1 MTSSSSAVPSPS
13 DQPLIPRQLLFG
25 NPDRTMARI
34 SPDGRYVSYLAPLD
48 GVLNVWVA
56 PADDLSAAKAVTND
70 TGRGIRSYTW
80 PYSGQH
86 LLYLQDKVGDENWR
100 IYSVDL
106 TSDETSDLTPFDD
119 VQAQIVGLSPDN
131 PNEIVVGLN
140 NRNPQLHDLHRI
152 DLTTGEMTLML
163 ENEGFV
169 AFTVDRAFAVRL
181 GSRMNPDGTID
192 HMCYDDGSWQPFIH
206 VGVDDT
212 LTTQPLGFDASG
224 DTLYM
229 IDSRGRDT
237 AAFTTI
243 DMSGS
248 ASDSDNSGD
257 GGPASSAIP
266 GAVLAADDR
275 ADASGVMMHPV
286 TGRVEAVSFT
296 YARVGWT
303 VLDDSVQADLD
314 YLASVAD
321 GEIEVVDR
329 TLADDTWIVAYTMDN
344 GPVRYYRY
352 NRSADATD
360 GPSTEFLFS
369 SRSALEGMTLTN
381 MYSTVVT
388 ARDGLEMVCYY
399 SLPSWECSDSGADP
413 SGPRPAE
420 PLPTVLLVHGGPWA
434 RDNWGYSPIHQM
446 LANRGYAVVAV
457 NFRSSTGF
465 GKSFINAGNLE
476 WGAKMHD
483 DLIDTVE
490 WAVSAGITDRDR
502 VAIMGGS
509 YGGYATLAGLTFTP
523 EVFACGVDIV
533 GPSNL
538 NTLLDSVPEYWRPM
552 IEMMYTRVG
561 NPTTEEGAAM
571 LAERSPLTHVEKIQR
586 PLLIGQGANDPR
598 VKQAE
603 SDQIVEAMESKG
615 IPVTYVLYPDEG
627 HGFARPE
634 NNLSFFAVADVFLA
648 RHLDNNRFEPLP
660 EKFEGSSIEVPTG
673 ADGVGG
679 LTQALSPAD

>member
-1 MTSSSSAVPSPS
+1 
-13 DQPLIPRQLLFG
+13 
-25 NPDRTMARI
+25 MARI
-34 SPDGRYVSYLAPLD
+34 SPDGRHISYLAPVD

-56 PADDLSAAKAVTND
+56 PADDLSAANAVTND

-80 PYSGQH
+80 PYSGRH
-86 LLYLQDKVGDENWR
+86 LLYVQDKGGDENWR
-100 IYSVDL
+100 IYRVDL
-106 TSDETSDLTPFDD
+106 ASGETTDLTPFDD
-119 VQAQIVGLSPDN
+119 VQAQIVGLSPDH
-131 PNEIVVGLN
+131 PDEIVVGLN

-152 DLTTGEMTLML
+152 NLTTGEMTLIL

-169 AFTVDRAFAVRL
+169 AFTVDRTFAVRL
-181 GSRMNPDGTID
+181 GSRMNPDGTIE
-192 HMCYDDGSWQPFIH
+192 HMKYDNGSWEPFIH
-206 VGVDDT
+206 VGIDDT

-224 DTLYM
+224 KTLYM
-229 IDSRGRDT
+229 VDSRGRDT
-237 AAFTTI
+237 AAFTAL
-243 DMSGS
+243 DMSGVATGS
-248 ASDSDNSGD
+248 EDSGE
-257 GGPASSAIP
+257 GGPV
-266 GAVLAADDR
+266 GVLLAADER
-275 ADASGVMMHPV
+275 ADANGIMMHPV
-286 TGRVEAVSFT
+286 TRTVEAVSFT
-296 YARVGWT
+296 YARAEWT
-303 VLDDSVQADLD
+303 VLDTAVQADLD

-321 GEIEVVDR
+321 GEVEVVDR
-329 TLADDTWIVAYTMDN
+329 TLADDVWIVAYTMDD

-352 NRSADATD
+352 DRSGADTSTGGSAADGSSAT
-360 GPSTEFLFS
+360 FLFS
-369 SRSALEGMTLTN
+369 NRSALEDLTLTK
-381 MYSTVVT
+381 MFSTVVA

-399 SLPSWECSDSGADP
+399 SLPSWEIADAPPESDT
-413 SGPRPAE
+413 PRPAQ

-434 RDNWGYSPIHQM
+434 RDDWGYSPIHQM
-446 LANRGYAVVAV
+446 LANRGYAVIAV

-483 DLIDTVE
+483 DLIDTVD
-490 WAVSAGITDRDR
+490 WAVAAGIADRDR

-561 NPTTEEGAAM
+561 NPTTDEGAAM
-571 LAERSPLTHVEKIQR
+571 LADRSPLTHVEKIQR

-603 SDQIVEAMESKG
+603 SDQIVAAMEAKG

-648 RHLDNNRFEPLP
+648 RHLDNDRFEPLP
-660 EKFEGSSIEVPTG
+660 DGFEGSSIEVPSG
-673 ADGVGG
+673 ADGVSG
-679 LTQALSPAD
+679 LTEALPPGR